1 MSSFVKASGN
11 ITPNS
16 ADPGEEFPFLH
27 TITVVDR
34 VVSVDKPELV
44 QNNIKTETVTLNLDS
59 EWEGLSCIIN
69 IGSGETPTSL
79 IWRGQPVII
88 PAELMTNTG
97 TLNVSVVGYGDDGT
111 LRTVTKKADAMFT
124 VVASGYVEGDD
135 PIPDPTTILGQLTE
149 AANKANQSG
158 EEAAKSVIKT
168 VEVTMLDPD
177 SQASGKVEDNNLSL
191 SIPRGDSYD
200 ASVKTLSDAFIETS
214 DKWVNINTLDNYK
227 EIEGCR
233 ISFSNNTTVQLMP
246 ESNGTTKVFGIPVTP
261 GQKLNVSLYCFL
273 NNFAAYVWA
282 TSTDTPNV
290 GSRFNVLSN
299 EDYDYYLGVKS
310 TGWQYVSNI
319 DLIVP
324 DGAKMIWGY
333 SRGDDAQ
340 IKTIQGKNYS
350 IKVPEKF
357 ERKKI
362 FEIEKPI
369 VTNGE
374 LKSQKL
380 YSRFNRSAWE
390 WDFNTVNST
399 VTFDNVNVNATND
412 DVVGLWM
419 YVNET
424 MMAFRNNTNAAFRMF
439 VDGIAVTPSS
449 VHVAFALLAGWN
461 YIKIPITDNKN
472 HTVSIV
478 FTKVDGD
485 YTVAFDTF
493 EVNFTPKVKPQIML
507 SFDQSQN
514 IMHDNRWELVNK
526 YGFTAT
532 FANPSTSCGSL
543 EEVRDAF
550 AKGWDWGVYS
560 TTAANPETK
569 PDYDNGS
576 VEDWEKYISAAI
588 ELFEK
593 NGFFEPISYFSPDNR
608 DSVPIEKALRNL
620 DFKLARCGG
629 SATDNLVWFDD
640 RNMLYIQCTA
650 IAGDTTAET
659 VLSKIDEAIANNS
672 SIVVFTH
679 LVKDVADD
687 PNSTTKEVYEAFLS
701 GIRERVDA
709 GLCEVCTF
717 SDFLCKWCPETYAI
731 KMNKRRIKEHNW
743 ILSKISQ

>member
-1 MSSFVKASGN
+1 MADISTGRQRGIVPFVDETTGRLPDSYLPQGVIDLQGDLEQAVSDASQSATAAQQSASQAQSSATAANSSAQAAAASAESAQTATESAASSKDAAAQSASEASASASAAEASKTNAAASAAAAEASKTNAASSASAAKASETN
-11 ITPNS
+11 ASDS
-16 ADPGEEFPFLH
+16 ATAAQQAVDGFGLEVGTTTTGDPGTDAAVE
-27 TITVVDR
+27 
-34 VVSVDKPELV
+34 
-44 QNNIKTETVTLNLDS
+44 IKK
-59 EWEGLSCIIN
+59 
-69 IGSGETPTSL
+69 
-79 IWRGQPVII
+79 
-88 PAELMTNTG
+88 TG
-97 TLNVSVVGYGDDGT
+97 TKYTAN
-111 LRTVTKKADAMFT
+111 FT
-124 VVASGYVEGDD
+124 
-135 PIPDPTTILGQLTE
+135 
-149 AANKANQSG
+149 
-158 EEAAKSVIKT
+158 
-168 VEVTMLDPD
+168 
-177 SQASGKVEDNNLSL
+177 
-191 SIPRGDSYD
+191 IPRGDSYD
-200 ASVKTLSDAFIETS
+200 ASVKTLSDAFIEIS

-233 ISFSNNTTVQLMP
+233 ISFSNNTTALLVS
-246 ESNGTTKVFGIPVTP
+246 EAGVTKVFGIPVTP

-273 NNFAAYVWA
+273 NNFPAYVWA

-290 GSRFNVLSN
+290 GSSFNVLSN

-310 TGWQYVSNI
+310 TGWQYVNNI

-340 IKTIQGKNYS
+340 IKTIQGKDYS
-350 IKVPEKF
+350 IKVPENF

-374 LKSQKL
+374 LKSQKF
-380 YSRFNRSAWE
+380 YSRFNRSAWK

-424 MMAFRNNTNAAFRMF
+424 MMAFRNNTNAAFQMF
-439 VDGIAVTPSS
+439 VDGINVTPSG
-449 VHVAFALLAGWN
+449 VQVAFTLLAGWN

-478 FTKVDGD
+478 FNKVDGD

-532 FANPSTSCGSL
+532 FTNPSTSCGSL

-560 TTAANPETK
+560 ATAANPETK

-588 ELFEK
+588 ELCEK
-593 NGFFEPISYFSPDNR
+593 NGFFEPISYFSPDQR

-640 RNMLYIQCTA
+640 RNMLYIQCTGVT
-650 IAGDTTAET
+650 GDITAET

-687 PNSTTKEVYEAFLS
+687 PNSTTKEVYEAVLS